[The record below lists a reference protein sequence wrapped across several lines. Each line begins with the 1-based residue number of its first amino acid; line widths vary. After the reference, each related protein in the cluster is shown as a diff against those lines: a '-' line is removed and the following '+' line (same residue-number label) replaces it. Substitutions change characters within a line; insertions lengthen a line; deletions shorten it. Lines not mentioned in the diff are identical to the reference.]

1 MRSFYK
7 TFAMTTL
14 VLLLVSVALAQRPR
28 VATSDTTTAKAD
40 TTKVATTSTL
50 PAPQSVK
57 AKYEGGVFG
66 YNKKQDGTLSFDDLN
81 NRLIFRD
88 KTGKEGV
95 SIPYA
100 AVASAYG
107 DTQSR
112 RPAAATVMSSVPLPY
127 GANLIGLF
135 IKKKY
140 QYLTLQY
147 SDPDTKVAGIT
158 SFKVENK
165 EVLASVLQTLANKA
179 GMTQR
184 GEIYV
189 QKKED
194 KQSEK
199 TN

>member
-7 TFAMTTL
+7 IFAMTTL
-14 VLLLVSVALAQRPR
+14 VLILAGIALAQRPR
-28 VATSDTTTAKAD
+28 VATTDTTTTTAKAD
-40 TTKVATTSTL
+40 TTKVATTSSL
-50 PAPQSVK
+50 PAPQNVK

-66 YNKKQDGTLSFDDLN
+66 YNKKQDGTLSFDDMN
-81 NRLIFRD
+81 SRLIFRD
-88 KTGKEGV
+88 KQGKEGV

-100 AVASAYG
+100 SVASAYG
-107 DTQSR
+107 DTQAR

-147 SDPDTKVAGIT
+147 SDPDTKVSGIT

-165 EVLASVLQTLANKA
+165 EVLATVLAALANKA

-194 KQSEK
+194 K
-199 TN
+199 